1 MKINIRN
8 ADIKD
13 VHSIALVHVN
23 SWAQA
28 YDGLLPK
35 SFIESY
41 NIERRQKLWSN
52 TLSDN
57 LASVLVAEMGNEIV
71 GFLSYR
77 EPRGGQSS
85 NSIELNSLYVAPGLF
100 GRSIGSDLFDYFEK
114 RLLNSS
120 YTQIVLWALDTNQIA
135 LNFYRKHG
143 FCETGL
149 QGKERLDGTILN
161 DLQMVKSIKA

>member
-13 VHSIALVHVN
+13 VHSIALVHVT

-35 SFIESY
+35 SF
-41 NIERRQKLWSN
+41 IERRQKLWSN

-77 EPRGGQSS
+77 KPRGDQSS
-85 NSIELNSLYVAPGLF
+85 NSIELNSLYVAPSLF

-114 RLLNSS
+114 GLLNSS